1 MKAQGGK
8 KINYFVE
15 SLPAFLS
22 WIILTS
28 PFLASFAAPEAIVFF
43 IILFYIYFFWKASLL
58 GINSIRG
65 YINIKKVSSQFW
77 VKKMREEKLDYS
89 KIKHIIFIPTY
100 KEPVDILDRTLTFLS

>member
-28 PFLASFAAPEAIVFF
+28 PFWASFAAPEAIAFF
-43 IILFYIYFFWKASLL
+43 IILFDIYFFWKASLL

-65 YINIKKVSSQFW
+65 YINIKHASRESW
-77 VKKMREEKLDYS
+77 LKKMQEEKLDYS
-89 KIKHIIFIPTY
+89 KVRHVIFIPTY
-100 KEPVDILDRTLTFLS
+100 KEPLDILDRTLN